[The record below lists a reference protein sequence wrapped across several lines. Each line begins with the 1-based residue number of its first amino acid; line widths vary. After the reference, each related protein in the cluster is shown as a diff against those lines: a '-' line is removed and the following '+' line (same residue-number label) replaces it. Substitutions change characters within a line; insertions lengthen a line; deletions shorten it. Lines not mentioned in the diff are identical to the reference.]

1 MNETAQIL
9 IVDDEPSA
17 RQTAEMLLLREGHA
31 LHFAEDAY
39 EALAH
44 LDDED
49 EILPD
54 VILLDVM
61 MPGMDGFELCKRLK
75 RNEKWSHIPIILI
88 TALDSKQDLA
98 RGLDAGAD
106 DFLHKPYHGLEL
118 RARVRS
124 MLRIKA
130 RHDDLQTML
139 KLRQDLANMI
149 VHDIRSP
156 LSSILIHCDLLEEYI
171 PEGVD
176 NLSMIRGESVRLS
189 GFLTDML
196 MLAKME
202 HGRLV
207 LVRSHVN
214 INEMAVAVYDSYS
227 PIAHLKEVEFVLDL
241 PSESIVMSLD
251 KNLWRRVLDNLVSN
265 AIKFSPAN
273 TVVTLRIRQSARVD
287 NVDEKCP
294 QLCVEVIDQ
303 GPGIPNEYRETIFD
317 QFKIIASGRRDVKQV
332 GLGLA
337 FCKMVV
343 DAHEGEIY
351 VKSNTP
357 NGSIFMVEL

>member
-1 MNETAQIL
+1 MIN
-9 IVDDEPSA
+9 
-17 RQTAEMLLLREGHA
+17 
-31 LHFAEDAY
+31 
-39 EALAH
+39 
-44 LDDED
+44 
-49 EILPD
+49 
-54 VILLDVM
+54 
-61 MPGMDGFELCKRLK
+61 
-75 RNEKWSHIPIILI
+75 WSHIPIILI
-88 TALDSKQDLA
+88 TALDSKQDLE

-139 KLRQDLANMI
+139 QLRQDLANMI

-156 LSSILIHCDLLEEYI
+156 LSSILIHCDLLEEFI

-176 NLSMIRGESVRLS
+176 NLSLIRGESVRLS

-196 MLAKME
+196 MFAKME
-202 HGRLV
+202 HGRLM
-207 LVRSHVN
+207 LVRSQVN
-214 INEMAVAVYDSYS
+214 IHEMAVGVYDSYS
-227 PIAHLKEVEFVLDL
+227 PIAQLKGVEFVLDL
-241 PSESIVMSLD
+241 PTDPIIISLD

-265 AIKFSPAN
+265 AIKFAPSSSI
-273 TVVTLRIRQSARVD
+273 VTLRICQDVADDASNDACS
-287 NVDEKCP
+287 K
-294 QLCVEVIDQ
+294 LTVEVIDQ
-303 GPGIPNEYRETIFD
+303 GPGVPDEYRETIFD

-343 DAHEGEIY
+343 DAHEGDIY
-351 VKSNTP
+351 VKPNTP
-357 NGSIFMVEL
+357 NGSIFTVKL

>member
-1 MNETAQIL
+1 MNEIAQIL

-17 RQTAEMLLLREGHA
+17 RQTAEMLLLREGYE
-31 LHFAEDAY
+31 LHFAADAF

-49 EILPD
+49 EPLPD

-61 MPGMDGFELCKRLK
+61 MPEMDGFELCQRLK
-75 RNEKWSHIPIILI
+75 RNENWLHIPIILL

-130 RHDDLQTML
+130 RHDELQTML

-156 LSSILIHCDLLEEYI
+156 LAAILIHCDLLEEQ
-171 PEGVD
+171 VD
-176 NLSMIRGESVRLS
+176 AGLENLKLIRGEAGRLS

-202 HGRLV
+202 HGRLI
-207 LVRSHVN
+207 LARTPVN

-227 PIAHLKEVEFVLDL
+227 PVALLKGVEFIFDL
-241 PSESIVMSLD
+241 PTEPITLSVD
-251 KNLWRRVLDNLVSN
+251 ANLWRRVLDNLISN
-265 AIKFSPAN
+265 AIKYSPSN
-273 TVVTLRIRQSARVD
+273 SMITLRIRQTETTD
-287 NVDEKCP
+287 QNGEKGTK
-294 QLCVEVIDQ
+294 LCIEVIDQ
-303 GPGIPNEYRETIFD
+303 GPGIPDEYRETIFD
-317 QFKIIASGRRDVKQV
+317 QFKIIASGQRDVKQV

-343 DAHEGEIY
+343 DAHDGDIY
-351 VKSNTP
+351 VKPNTP
-357 NGSIFMVEL
+357 QGSIFTVEL